1 MPAET
6 MNRSESPNRSRSSRV
21 VPVAVL
27 TVAAVLIAVIV
38 WVNWSG
44 TSPEDGTSPSGEGA
58 PTEVQNPE
66 QPDLTEVEARDEED
80 LLAAGP
86 VDAPVVLVVFSDY
99 QCPFCARWSEQTL
112 PSMMEHVDA
121 GDLRIEWRDVN
132 VFGPAS
138 ERAARASYAAAL
150 QGAFWEYHDELF
162 AGGEHRS
169 EDELSEKALIDL
181 AGELGLDTEQFTTDL
196 GSDETAQVIATNQQF
211 GLGLGATSTPV
222 FILGGQPIVGAQ
234 PTEVFEDALQ
244 TALEAAE

>member
-6 MNRSESPNRSRSSRV
+6 TNRPKSSNRSRSPWV
-21 VPVAVL
+21 VPAAVL

-44 TSPEDGTSPSGEGA
+44 TPEDGASPSGEGA

-66 QPDLTEVEARDEED
+66 QPDLSEIEARDEED

-112 PSMMEHVDA
+112 PSMMEHVEA

-138 ERAARASYAAAL
+138 ELAAQASYAAAL

-169 EDELSEKALIDL
+169 ADELSEEALIDL
-181 AGELGLDTEQFTTDL
+181 AGELGLDTEQFATDL
-196 GSDETAQVIATNQQF
+196 TSEETVELIATNQQF
-211 GLGLGATSTPV
+211 GVDLGATSTPAFV
-222 FILGGQPIVGAQ
+222 LGGQPLMGAQ
-234 PTEVFEDALQ
+234 PTEVFEDAFQ
-244 TALEAAE
+244 TALDAAE

>member
-1 MPAET
+1 MST
-6 MNRSESPNRSRSSRV
+6 DTKSRSRSSWM
-21 VPVAVL
+21 VPVVVL
-27 TVAAVLIAVIV
+27 AIAAVLITVIV
-38 WVNWSG
+38 ALNWGG
-44 TSPEDGTSPSGEGA
+44 TSPEDGAGTSPSDADA

-66 QPDLTEVEARDEED
+66 QPDLSAVETRDEAD

-112 PSMMEHVDA
+112 PSMMEHVEA

-150 QGAFWEYHDELF
+150 QGSFWEYHDELF
-162 AGGEHRS
+162 ADGERRS
-169 EDELSEKALIDL
+169 EGELSYDALIAL

-196 GSDETAQVIATNQQF
+196 GSAETAEVIAANQQF
-211 GLGLGATSTPV
+211 GFDLGATSTPV

-234 PTEVFEDALQ
+234 PTEVFQEAFQ
-244 TALEAAE
+244 TALDAAE

>member
-1 MPAET
+1 MSTAT
-6 MNRSESPNRSRSSRV
+6 KSRSRSSWM
-21 VPVAVL
+21 VPVVVL
-27 TVAAVLIAVIV
+27 AIAAVLITVIV
-38 WVNWSG
+38 ALNWGG
-44 TSPEDGTSPSGEGA
+44 TSSEDGAGTSSSDAGA
-58 PTEVQNPE
+58 PAEVQNPE
-66 QPDLTEVEARDEED
+66 QPDLSAVETRDEAD

-112 PSMMEHVDA
+112 PSMMEHVEA

-162 AGGEHRS
+162 ADGERRS
-169 EDELSEKALIDL
+169 EGELSDDALITL
-181 AGELGLDTEQFTTDL
+181 AGELGLDTERFTTDL
-196 GSDETAQVIATNQQF
+196 GSAETAEVIAANQQF
-211 GLGLGATSTPV
+211 GFDLGATSTPM

-234 PTEVFEDALQ
+234 PTEVFQEAFQ
-244 TALEAAE
+244 TALDAAE